1 MPHNRPPRGYRNA
14 CHGPANQA
22 SRTGLLQAMRA
33 LYSDEPGLEGEAALA
48 EKERLRLESEAARQR
63 QGELLLRG
71 AR

>member
-1 MPHNRPPRGYRNA
+1 MPHNRPPRGYR
-14 CHGPANQA
+14 HQRHVPANQA
-22 SRTGLLQAMRA
+22 SCAGLLQAMQA

-48 EKERLRLESEAARQR
+48 EKERLRVEGEACKRR